1 MAPFNQGGLPGMQGE
16 NPMFPVAHG
25 HSIVHASYPAFKGVL
40 PVNLRLQPLA
50 LAATAALA
58 ITVALPAAAHVQAY
72 SGTYVTEGGGG
83 RSGSGTLYMEYDEH
97 DNILAITTTFA
108 GLSGTTTVA
117 HIHCC
122 TASALTGNAGVAL
135 AGGAGGSLINFP
147 VGVSGATYT
156 QNFDLGL
163 TSVYSLGFV
172 NNNGGTANGA
182 RDAMLAAFDSGRAYF
197 NIHTSPNFGGGE
209 IRAWITPVPEPG
221 TWALMAFGLAGVAGL
236 ARRRSRPS

>member
-1 MAPFNQGGLPGMQGE
+1 MLGE
-16 NPMFPVAHG
+16 NPMPPAAPG
-25 HSIVHASYPAFKGVL
+25 TSINHVCFPAFKGVQ

-58 ITVALPAAAHVQAY
+58 FSAALPAAAHVQAY

-122 TASALTGNAGVAL
+122 TALPGTGNAGVAL
-135 AGGAGGSLINFP
+135 AGGTSGSLINFP

-156 QNFDLGL
+156 QNFNLGL

-172 NNNGGTANGA
+172 NANGGTANGA
-182 RDAMLAAFDSGRAYF
+182 RDTMLAAFDSGKAYF
-197 NIHTSPNFGGGE
+197 NIHTSPNFTGGE

-221 TWALMAFGLAGVAGL
+221 TWALMACGLAGVAAL
-236 ARRRSRPS
+236 ARRRSRQP

>member
-1 MAPFNQGGLPGMQGE
+1 MPPRQH
-16 NPMFPVAHG
+16 V
-25 HSIVHASYPAFKGVL
+25 
-40 PVNLRLQPLA
+40 LA
-50 LAATAALA
+50 LAAVAALA
-58 ITVALPAAAHVQAY
+58 LAASAPALAHIQAY

-83 RSGSGTLYMEYDEH
+83 RTGSGTLYMEYDED
-97 DNILAITTTFA
+97 DNTLAITTTFA

-122 TASALTGNAGVAL
+122 TAMASSGNAGVAL

-147 VGVSGATYT
+147 VGVQGATYS

-163 TSVYSLGFV
+163 NSVYGLSFL

-182 RDAMLAAFDSGRAYF
+182 RDAMLAAFDTGRAYF

-221 TWALMAFGLAGVAGL
+221 TWALMALGLAGMAAA
-236 ARRRSRPS
+236 ARRRPSAR